1 MLVEVTAGCRET
13 RLEMSTLQRALTLI
27 IIVVIL
33 HFTSTVLVIANLV
46 FYDLL
51 PAPAAEICFQQN
63 FLLLKSSEEFQ
74 V

>member
-13 RLEMSTLQRALTLI
+13 RLEMSTLQRALTVI
-27 IIVVIL
+27 IIVVINY
-33 HFTSTVLVIANLV
+33 TSTVLVKANLV

-51 PAPAAEICFQQN
+51 HAPAAEMWFQQK

>member
-1 MLVEVTAGCRET
+1 MLVEVTAACRET

-27 IIVVIL
+27 IIVVINY
-33 HFTSTVLVIANLV
+33 TSTVLVIANLV

-51 PAPAAEICFQQN
+51 PAPAAEICFQQK
-63 FLLLKSSEEFQ
+63 FLLMKSSEEFQ